1 MCRCH
6 VSSSQSSLIR
16 TPPQNP
22 PPVRR
27 PAAKSRKTMNLPK
40 FSKDQIKKLSLSAMG
55 FVFLLYV
62 YFSFF
67 LGPLQKARA
76 GTLAQIAD
84 RQKKIDNSKSEVAKA
99 ATLERQAKDAMARF
113 AALKA
118 LTPDGAPIAWFPPRM
133 KTFFASE
140 RIDRAVARLESTSTF
155 KQNELATW
163 TKHNWLIDLPQTDF
177 ASLGKAVAELENT
190 EPLLSITKL
199 SIHVLPEQPQLQQ
212 VAIAATT
219 VIEKR

>member
-1 MCRCH
+1 
-6 VSSSQSSLIR
+6 
-16 TPPQNP
+16 
-22 PPVRR
+22 
-27 PAAKSRKTMNLPK
+27 MNLPK
-40 FSKDQIKKLSLSAMG
+40 LSKDQIKKLSLSAMG

-67 LGPLQKARA
+67 LGPLQKIRDNA
-76 GTLAQIAD
+76 LSQIAD
-84 RQKKIDNSKSEVAKA
+84 RQKKIDTSKTEVAKT

-133 KTFFASE
+133 KTFFATQGV
-140 RIDRAVARLESTSTF
+140 DRAVARLESTGTF

-163 TKHNWLIDLPQTDF
+163 TKHNWLIDLPQADF
-177 ASLGKAVAELENT
+177 AALGKSIAELENS

-199 SIHVLPEQPQLQQ
+199 SIHVLPEQPQFQQ